1 MGDVDRGLNLA
12 RVRTLGLT
20 AGPRSLHPDQSEN
33 LSGVLIRVAR
43 SKIPSLSPS
52 FRIIRASGPR
62 PRLRSVRFAWHKQS
76 EILKHCRTKCDNS
89 AWPSTPLDRMYP
101 TRAAHAGGI
110 AGLGIF
116 SLGIFRRRVQKSLD
130 RKNIPRSVIRFTLAS
145 LRDPLAPIVR
155 ITSILL
161 LIYSTPSYL
170 FGSSSFDRFR
180 SRRSIFR
187 WCLGDADRTPSL
199 PDDGELPVSDGRAT
213 YREMSNWYI
222 RAVNRAYAWHFVAR
236 RGRRKISSRATRP
249 SRHLEIGAWFVD
261 WSSET
266 VNNPI
271 CVYYIIQSLRR
282 VRRGEVRT
290 YLSSCHSQL
299 IHSPRRTTFLCCTFI
314 FFLHNSYSKNHTKTF
329 ISLIL
334 SIKGE

>member
-1 MGDVDRGLNLA
+1 MREKCERCSLKGHLIEGDVDRGLNLA

-116 SLGIFRRRVQKSLD
+116 ALGIFRRRVKKSLD
-130 RKNIPRSVIRFTLAS
+130 RKISLDPGFDLPSRASAILSPRSSGS
-145 LRDPLAPIVR
+145 LRFSSLFIR
-155 ITSILL
+155 RL
-161 LIYSTPSYL
+161 LIYSDRPLLTDFAPDEVFFVSVLATLIGPRL
-170 FGSSSFDRFR
+170 FRTTVSFRFPM
-180 SRRSIFR
+180 
-187 WCLGDADRTPSL
+187 A
-199 PDDGELPVSDGRAT
+199 
-213 YREMSNWYI
+213 
-222 RAVNRAYAWHFVAR
+222 
-236 RGRRKISSRATRP
+236 
-249 SRHLEIGAWFVD
+249 
-261 WSSET
+261 
-266 VNNPI
+266 
-271 CVYYIIQSLRR
+271 
-282 VRRGEVRT
+282 VRRIAK
-290 YLSSCHSQL
+290 CQ
-299 IHSPRRTTFLCCTFI
+299 IDI
-314 FFLHNSYSKNHTKTF
+314 FAR
-329 ISLIL
+329 
-334 SIKGE
+334 